1 MQAGAPR
8 EQSALGHAA
17 LLEAC
22 REGGWLLTYKKSGK
36 QLGSE
41 TAKLWAEAVGT
52 GKQLKLMVKCRNESV
67 WYRSKVVALGHTADS
82 VRIGR
87 SDKTRKKRKRNAEH
101 LIDVQKTKPRV
112 EKTQKVVRLHPVM
125 ALARAAKSC
134 DPATCAF
141 LQYLCAP
148 GPSSILTWTNVKR
161 ILSQRKDVLE
171 KQLAIVNSQLD
182 QAELEIAS
190 RKDENKQHLGE

>member
-1 MQAGAPR
+1 M
-8 EQSALGHAA
+8 
-17 LLEAC
+17 
-22 REGGWLLTYKKSGK
+22 
-36 QLGSE
+36 
-41 TAKLWAEAVGT
+41 
-52 GKQLKLMVKCRNESV
+52 
-67 WYRSKVVALGHTADS
+67 
-82 VRIGR
+82 
-87 SDKTRKKRKRNAEH
+87 
-101 LIDVQKTKPRV
+101 IDVQKTKPRV

-141 LQYLCAP
+141 LQALCAP
-148 GPSSILTWTNVKR
+148 TPSNILTWTNVKR